1 MTRRI
6 TRFPV
11 PHNRSRPITLDI
23 QFSFFSFQLYSW
35 KKYLCVN
42 SYLRTRSIRIIILH
56 RMYFNLLERRNH
68 AQLATPSPFY
78 TPSELFSDRPA
89 LMVGG
94 NGEVGAVPVI
104 LLWRTSAIL
113 PLTAKKKI
121 QYGFFCIHV
130 RGKRERKREIYD
142 FQRGG
147 VIKSEW
153 LVGSRCNPCLK
164 GV

>member
-23 QFSFFSFQLYSW
+23 QFFFFSFQLYSW

-113 PLTAKKKI
+113 PLTAKKKKFSTVSSVFMSA
-121 QYGFFCIHV
+121 G
-130 RGKRERKREIYD
+130 RERERERFMI
-142 FQRGG
+142 FRG
-147 VIKSEW
+147 VE
-153 LVGSRCNPCLK
+153 
-164 GV
+164 

>member
-113 PLTAKKKI
+113 PLTAKKKKNL
-121 QYGFFCIHV
+121 V
-130 RGKRERKREIYD
+130 RFLLYSCPREERERERFMI
-142 FQRGG
+142 FRG
-147 VIKSEW
+147 VE
-153 LVGSRCNPCLK
+153 
-164 GV
+164 